1 MHTAALYHVDKKSVR
16 CGGYIE
22 VLVPVAVGE
31 IYTVDRGGR
40 EERLRWSIRFSFSAA
55 DRPAEISTYD
65 INHTE
70 GNPSLQS
77 EEVCTKRHATNLT
90 SF

>member
-1 MHTAALYHVDKKSVR
+1 ML
-16 CGGYIE
+16 I
-22 VLVPVAVGE
+22 PVVVGE
-31 IYTVDRGGR
+31 IYTVDREGR
-40 EERLRWSIRFSFSAA
+40 EESLRWSLRFGFSAA
-55 DRPAEISTYD
+55 DTPAEISTFD